1 MIELLVLLSI
11 AGAVLLV
18 IGGILAW
25 PLYLLPKRQGERW
38 AAAAHALGLTLEPRT
53 AAHRVGLYGSGPV
66 ITQRMYGTRAGME
79 VCVGIRVEVRGSGD
93 DRSVTYYTYVEVQL
107 PRPLEL
113 GLNVTPSGALDV
125 LADLVGSR
133 DLQVGHPAID
143 SRYRIHAAVAD
154 QARALLLLPY
164 VGEAL
169 LALSSSAFRP
179 HLSDASVKLEA
190 HKKELDPRSL
200 SIVIDQ
206 AVDVAH
212 RVVSARSSL
221 GPSFVE
227 RVLTEAWR
235 PVAEARGFMLDTGR
249 RAIMGR
255 AEGVH
260 VAVHATQQGDACT
273 TSFIVH
279 FDRPLG
285 LGLSLERQQGF
296 SRVVAFFGQDILV
309 GDPDFDARFIVKGGP
324 SEAVRRVLTP
334 EVRARLIALQEQ
346 ATSLLVRDDA
356 LRADVGWLVTEPA
369 WLHAGIIA
377 IAQAGA
383 ALSRTGEVDVGPYRR

>member
-1 MIELLVLLSI
+1 MVGAMALGGGGLV
-11 AGAVLLV
+11 
-18 IGGILAW
+18 AW
-25 PLYLLPKRQGERW
+25 ASYFRPKREGERW

-53 AAHRVGLYGSGPV
+53 AAHRVGLYGSGPT
-66 ITQRMYGTRAGME
+66 ITQRMYGTRAGMG
-79 VCVGIRVEVRGSGD
+79 VCVGIRVEVRGSGKN
-93 DRSVTYYTYVEVQL
+93 RSVTYYTYVDVQL
-107 PRPLEL
+107 PRSLEL
-113 GLNVTPSGALDV
+113 GLSVTPSGALDV
-125 LADLVGSR
+125 LADLLGSR

-143 SRYRIHAAVAD
+143 ARYRIHAAVAD
-154 QARALLLLPY
+154 QARALLLVPY

-179 HLSDASVKLEA
+179 YLSDASVKLEA

-200 SIVIDQ
+200 SVVIDQ

-235 PVAEARGFMLDTGR
+235 PVAEARGFMLDTGG
-249 RAIMGR
+249 RAMMGR

-273 TSFIVH
+273 TSFIVR

-285 LGLSLERQQGF
+285 VGLSLERQQGF
-296 SRVVAFFGQDILV
+296 SRVAAFFGQDILV
-309 GDPDFDARFIVKGGP
+309 GDPDFDARFIVKGSP
-324 SEAVRRVLTP
+324 TETVRAVLTP
-334 EVRARLIALQEQ
+334 EVRARLVALQEH
-346 ATSLLVRDDA
+346 ATSLLVQDDA

-369 WLHAGIIA
+369 WLHAGIMTV
-377 IAQAGA
+377 AQAGA
-383 ALSRTGEVDVGPYRR
+383 ALSGTGEVGVGPYRR